1 MRETNKLTPLKVAR
15 LKQPGRYGDG
25 HGLWLQVS
33 EQGSKAWL
41 FRYMRDGRARQMGL
55 GALHTVSLQEA
66 RARARLARQVLLD
79 GLDPIDVKH
88 ERRSRLRLEKARAL
102 TFKQCADDYLGAH
115 AGAWK
120 NAKHRAQWSATLD
133 AYAHPLIGALP
144 VAAIDTALI
153 LKILRPIWQEKP
165 ETASRLRGRIE
176 RILDWATVQEYRH
189 GDNPARWRGHLDAL
203 LPAKTKVRAVKHH
216 PALPFVELP
225 AFMDELRKRDSI
237 SARALEFTILTAT
250 RTGEAI
256 GARWDEID
264 LSTKTWTVPA
274 SRMKA
279 GRPHRV
285 PLSDRA
291 VAILDELPR
300 DDSNFVFLGA
310 KVGSPISN
318 MAMLELL
325 RGMNGNGLT
334 VHGFRSTFSDWA
346 RERTGYPRDVVEMA
360 LAHAVKD
367 KSEAAYRRGDA
378 LEKRRRL
385 MAEWAR
391 YCALPAVEAEVVAL
405 HG

>member
-153 LKILRPIWQEKP
+153 LKILRPIWQGNPKP
-165 ETASRLRGRIE
+165 PAGCAGGSSASWIGRPCKSTGTATILPAGADTSTRCCQPRLRCE
-176 RILDWATVQEYRH
+176 R
-189 GDNPARWRGHLDAL
+189 
-203 LPAKTKVRAVKHH
+203 
-216 PALPFVELP
+216 
-225 AFMDELRKRDSI
+225 S
-237 SARALEFTILTAT
+237 STI
-250 RTGEAI
+250 R
-256 GARWDEID
+256 RC
-264 LSTKTWTVPA
+264 
-274 SRMKA
+274 
-279 GRPHRV
+279 
-285 PLSDRA
+285 PLSSFPPSWTSSA
-291 VAILDELPR
+291 SAT
-300 DDSNFVFLGA
+300 A
-310 KVGSPISN
+310 
-318 MAMLELL
+318 
-325 RGMNGNGLT
+325 
-334 VHGFRSTFSDWA
+334 FRPG
-346 RERTGYPRDVVEMA
+346 R
-360 LAHAVKD
+360 
-367 KSEAAYRRGDA
+367 
-378 LEKRRRL
+378 
-385 MAEWAR
+385 
-391 YCALPAVEAEVVAL
+391 
-405 HG
+405 

>member
-66 RARARLARQVLLD
+66 RARARHARQVLLD

-144 VAAIDTALI
+144 VAAIDTALV

-176 RILDWATVQEYRH
+176 RIFDWATVQEYRR

-225 AFMDELRKRDSI
+225 AFMAELPQ
-237 SARALEFTILTAT
+237 ARQHFGQGARVHHPDGNAHGRSHWRSLGRNRFIQAKTLDGPCFAHEGGKASPCSVDLIGPSQSSMSCRATTAT
-250 RTGEAI
+250 
-256 GARWDEID
+256 
-264 LSTKTWTVPA
+264 SC
-274 SRMKA
+274 S
-279 GRPHRV
+279 
-285 PLSDRA
+285 
-291 VAILDELPR
+291 
-300 DDSNFVFLGA
+300 
-310 KVGSPISN
+310 
-318 MAMLELL
+318 
-325 RGMNGNGLT
+325 
-334 VHGFRSTFSDWA
+334 WA
-346 RERTGYPRDVVEMA
+346 RRSDLR
-360 LAHAVKD
+360 
-367 KSEAAYRRGDA
+367 
-378 LEKRRRL
+378 
-385 MAEWAR
+385 
-391 YCALPAVEAEVVAL
+391 
-405 HG
+405 